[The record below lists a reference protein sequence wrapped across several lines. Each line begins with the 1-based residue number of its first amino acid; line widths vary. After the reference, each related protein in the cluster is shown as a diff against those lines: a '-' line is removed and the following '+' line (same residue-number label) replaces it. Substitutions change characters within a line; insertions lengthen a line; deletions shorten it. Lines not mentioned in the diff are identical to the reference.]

1 MGIEFKKLTIMD
13 SMYLEKYNNLRPIYI
28 SERQSINAIIWEEY
42 YDTFYYRNDTYM
54 VCLIKS
60 RNRNCPMMPMCKTE
74 DIKDVFM
81 EIKNH
86 WNQTLHEPLNMYL
99 VDEVFLEVLKT
110 IPGFMDDFDIVDDR
124 DSYDYMY
131 DAEKLR
137 TLSGK
142 AYHKKKNHLN
152 SFLKN
157 YSGRYEYKSLSCSDI
172 DEIEAFHDTWLDN
185 RDYEDKHGSM
195 RMEENGIHRLFRNCG
210 LIDCE
215 LGGVY
220 IDNKLEA
227 YSIGSYA
234 PDIQCAF
241 IHIEKANINIPGLYN
256 FINQQFL
263 INAFPEAKIVNRED
277 DLGQE
282 GLRKAK
288 LSYQPIKL
296 EPKYHIYQKITGF
309 KTSIPE

>member
-1 MGIEFKKLTIMD
+1 MDIELKKFNIAEGLWLQNYSD
-13 SMYLEKYNNLRPIYI
+13 LRPVYI
-28 SERQSINAIIWEEY
+28 SERQFVNQYIWEEF
-42 YDTFYYRNDTYM
+42 YDTYCYHNETFMMCTTG
-54 VCLIKS
+54 IKKD
-60 RNRNCPMMPMCKTE
+60 NCPMMPLCKLE
-74 DIKDVFM
+74 DIPMVFK

-86 WNQTLHEPLNMYL
+86 WNNVLHKPLNMYL
-99 VDEVFLEVLKT
+99 IDGIFLEVLKS
-110 IPGFMDDFDIVDDR
+110 IPGFNEEFKVVDDR
-124 DSYDYMY
+124 DSYDYIY

-157 YSGRYEYKSLSCSDI
+157 YEGRFEYRTLHCKDI
-172 DEIEAFHDTWLDN
+172 AEIQAFHDCWLDN
-185 RDYEDKHGSM
+185 RDFEDKHNSI
-195 RMEENGIHRLFRNCG
+195 RSEENGIHRIFQNCG
-210 LIDCE
+210 FVDCQ

-234 PDIQCAF
+234 PDIRCAF

-256 FINQQFL
+256 YINQQFL
-263 INAFPEAKIVNRED
+263 IHSFPDAEIVNRED

-288 LSYQPIKL
+288 LSYQPIRL
-296 EPKYHIYQKITGF
+296 EAKYHIYQQQ
-309 KTSIPE
+309 